1 MQDHDAE
8 VINNQRKRRKRIG
21 RIRNGIIFTIAGWI
35 IISMILIAVLFVHV
49 IKIQHKLDQIVTVS
63 TVEQTQQENAQ
74 KPESTGES
82 VYTDVTEATETKSDY
97 DPVTPPATGISEE
110 DNLASEGDVHKVYL
124 TFEDGPSENT
134 GAILDI
140 LAQYNVQATFFVV
153 GKEDEDSQEL
163 YKRIVEEGHTLGMH
177 SYSNKYSQI
186 YQSKDAFEE
195 DFNRLRDELY
205 QVTGVESIYYRFPG
219 GSSNQISNVP
229 MSDFIHY
236 LNEQGVIYYDWNI
249 SAGDAASNAYSAEEI
264 VANVV
269 DDVVKYKTSVVLLHD
284 ASDKS
289 TTVEALVPMIE
300 ALNEMGAEILPIDED
315 TSVIQYVKADSID

>member
-35 IISMILIAVLFVHV
+35 IISMILIAVLFVQV

-74 KPESTGES
+74 KPESAGES

-110 DNLASEGDVHKVYL
+110 DNLVSESDVHKVYL

-134 GAILDI
+134 EAILDV
-140 LAQYNVQATFFVV
+140 LAQYNVKATFFVV

-289 TTVEALVPMIE
+289 TTVEALAPMIE